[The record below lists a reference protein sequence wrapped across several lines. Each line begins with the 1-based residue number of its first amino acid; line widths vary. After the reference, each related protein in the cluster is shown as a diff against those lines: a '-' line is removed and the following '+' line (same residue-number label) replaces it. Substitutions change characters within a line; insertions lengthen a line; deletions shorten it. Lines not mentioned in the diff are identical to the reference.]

1 LKEHNKM
8 DPKLAQ
14 VYGTNQAD
22 ETDVEALA
30 TAELTSK
37 LAAADELN
45 LDGMSD
51 DEAEALA
58 SELIGSDSSDEE
70 APAETEEAASEE
82 EETEETEEKTAG
94 EETTEAQEKIA
105 EADYL
110 GRVMA
115 HAYVAE
121 RREIEKQA
129 AAGSELATVAKKGK
143 GAAGKVMEHV
153 KKHGKSYAAGAA
165 GSGAGFAAG
174 RKSKKA
180 SAEAPEAATEELSAL
195 DRLAVARAQEIL
207 KENGVDLEQEKQS
220 SLDEEKAAQL
230 AAKVEERA
238 VAMLNEAGY
247 KFEES
252 TEE

>member
-1 LKEHNKM
+1 M

-37 LAAADELN
+37 LAAADEIN

-82 EETEETEEKTAG
+82 EETEEKTAG

-153 KKHGKSYAAGAA
+153 KKHGKSYGAGAA
-165 GSGAGFAAG
+165 GAGAGFMAG

-207 KENGVDLEQEKQS
+207 KENGVDLEQEKKS

-238 VAMLNEAGY
+238 LAMLNEAGY